1 MKLNKSRHFVEF
13 YLNIVSDIAGFEYLT
28 MADKKRDN
36 FKKGLGAIY
45 GIITDMPNDETT
57 TINTTKHICC

>member
-1 MKLNKSRHFVEF
+1 MVH
-13 YLNIVSDIAGFEYLT
+13 DIAGFEYMT
-28 MADKKRDN
+28 MADKKRNN

-57 TINTTKHICC
+57 TINTAKHLLLENVQ